1 MTSSLYL
8 PLDEVTGSAASGAQV
23 DFDRAADFLE
33 LAAFFSADRL
43 ALTSDLAGETSIGAS
58 EDYVDLDEEMQYGEE
73 GLVASTVDWIDE
85 RQQVLESSYP
95 FELDNRGE
103 VLYFVQDDCLIG
115 QTAYL
120 LCLILSNLESVSTVL
135 TNSDLHPS
143 TSEVRSLRN
152 HFQHFATA
160 ALAAE
165 IGGKAWSF
173 GFPRQDRSGFISKLK
188 EIWTELAD
196 GQVDAQIG
204 APAKPK
210 DDQIDVFAAK
220 LYRDRLPGFLFAAA
234 QVATG
239 INMREK
245 FPLKGHLDVFKDRW
259 FSSRPATEILAYMI
273 VPFSIP
279 KRQFADD
286 VRTMGNV
293 LHRLRVPLRVA
304 EAEELVSVGVSIEGY
319 DQLVEA
325 SKWLADYRVRAMAQD
340 RHSDNP

>member
-8 PLDEVTGSAASGAQV
+8 PLDEVTVSAASGTEI

-43 ALTSDLAGETSIGAS
+43 ALTSDLAGEASIGAS
-58 EDYVDLDEEMQYGEE
+58 EDHVDLDEEMQYGEE
-73 GLVASTVDWIDE
+73 ELVDSTVNRIDE
-85 RQQVLESSYP
+85 RQQALGRSYP
-95 FELDNRGE
+95 FDLDNQGE
-103 VLYFVQDDCLIG
+103 VLYFLPEDRLIG

-120 LCLILSNLESVSTVL
+120 LCLILSNLKSVSTVL

-143 TSEVRSLRN
+143 TSEVRILRN
-152 HFQHFATA
+152 NFQHFATA

-173 GFPRQDRSGFISKLK
+173 GFPRPDRSGFISKLK

-196 GQVDAQIG
+196 GQVDAQVG
-204 APAKPK
+204 APTKPK
-210 DDQIDVFAAK
+210 DDRIDVFAAK

-239 INMREK
+239 TNMREK
-245 FPLKGHLDVFKDRW
+245 SPLKGHLTAFKGRW
-259 FSSRPATEILAYMI
+259 FGSQPVTEILAYMI
-273 VPFSIP
+273 VPFAIP
-279 KRQFADD
+279 NDQFVDD

-325 SKWLADYRVRAMAQD
+325 SRWLADYRTRATAQD
-340 RHSDNP
+340 RDSDSP

>member
-33 LAAFFSADRL
+33 LAAYFSADRMT
-43 ALTSDLAGETSIGAS
+43 LTSDLASGTSIGAS
-58 EDYVDLDEEMQYGEE
+58 EDHADLDKEMKNGEE
-73 GLVASTVDWIDE
+73 ELVGSTVYRIDE
-85 RQQVLESSYP
+85 RRQVLGCSYP
-95 FELDNRGE
+95 FKLENQGE
-103 VLYFVQDDCLIG
+103 ALYFVQDDCLIG

-135 TNSDLHPS
+135 THSDLHPS
-143 TSEVRSLRN
+143 ECEVRSLRN

-165 IGGKAWSF
+165 IRGQAWSF
-173 GFPRQDRSGFISKLK
+173 GFPRRDHSGFISKLK

-196 GQVDAQIG
+196 GQIDAQVG

-239 INMREK
+239 INMRQK
-245 FPLKGHLDVFKDRW
+245 PLKGHLKVFKDRW
-259 FSSRPATEILAYMI
+259 FSSQPATEILAYMI
-273 VPFSIP
+273 VPFAIP
-279 KRQFADD
+279 NDQFVDD

-325 SKWLADYRVRAMAQD
+325 SRWLADYRMRAMAQD
-340 RHSDNP
+340 RDSDSP